1 MRKKTIYS
9 ILSKID
15 GLESIEPNDENV
27 GLPYKVIVDGY
38 EFLITEELEIIYQ
51 KTSEEILPKIIS
63 MDKKT
68 IDQDNIEIT
77 IVAKTED
84 VNGIEKIILIK
95 NGVEIEEK
103 EVTGKDITQ
112 KFNITRNGT
121 YQIKVVGKN
130 KGIATSKE
138 VQILELLKLSGTL
151 QAGTVIEGGVLLTIT
166 GQTEENIEKIEIYE
180 QNNTTPIKE
189 ILGENIQ
196 LNASQEDETIMNIE
210 AECQIQNMP
219 FYEQKIYT
227 AKIIVNEEKQVTT
240 NEITTINIDTIKTIA
255 DLETLAV
262 QVNEKNNT
270 FKNKTINLKDNITTK
285 QNWMPIGYMVS
296 NWTGAYF
303 EGTFNGNNYTV
314 TITSV
319 APISNGKTGRRIIWN
334 DNRRK
339 SREFNSKW
347 KYNF

>member
-9 ILSKID
+9 ILAKIE
-15 GLESIEPNDENV
+15 GLESINPDDENA
-27 GLPYKVIVDGY
+27 GLPYEVIVDGY
-38 EFLITEELEIIYQ
+38 EFLITEKLEIIYQ
-51 KTSEEILPKIIS
+51 KTSNEVLPKIINI
-63 MDKKT
+63 DKKT

-84 VNGIEKIILIK
+84 KDGIEKVILIK
-95 NGVEIEEK
+95 NGVEVEEK
-103 EVTGKDITQ
+103 EVTGKDIIQ

-130 KGIATSKE
+130 KGIVTSE
-138 VQILELLKLSGTL
+138 EIQILELLKLSGTL
-151 QAGTVIEGGVLLTIT
+151 QAGTVIDGGVLFTIT

-189 ILGENIQ
+189 IIAEDIQ
-196 LNASQEDETIMNIE
+196 INTSETDETIMNIE

-219 FYEQKIYT
+219 FYEQKKYT
-227 AKIIVNEEKQVTT
+227 AKIIVNEEKQVST

-255 DLETLAV
+255 DLETLAT

-303 EGTFNGNNYTV
+303 EGIFNGNNHTV

-319 APISNGKTGRRIIWN
+319 APISDGKTGRRIIWN
-334 DNRRK
+334 DNRWK

-347 KYNF
+347 KCSF